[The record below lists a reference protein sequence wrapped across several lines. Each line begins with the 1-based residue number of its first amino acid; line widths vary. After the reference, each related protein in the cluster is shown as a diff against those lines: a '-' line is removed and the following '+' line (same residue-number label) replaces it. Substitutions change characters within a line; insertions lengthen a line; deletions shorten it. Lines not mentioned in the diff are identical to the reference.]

1 MDSDSD
7 QMMHLLLLV
16 ELELE
21 HELRSDDV
29 PSAASSSIRTELT
42 SFGACHHIRMTRVG
56 FTPAL
61 RMTGFRGQSWS
72 VEDVKLA
79 EAILGHSHR
88 PVIDSSTVAWPLS
101 CGQSRS
107 LAKTVVRVTS

>member
-42 SFGACHHIRMTRVG
+42 PFGACHYIRMTRVG

-72 VEDVKLA
+72 VEDV
-79 EAILGHSHR
+79 
-88 PVIDSSTVAWPLS
+88 
-101 CGQSRS
+101 
-107 LAKTVVRVTS
+107 